1 MTTDRM
7 MRRRFLAG
15 AGVAGAALA
24 SSGLAAGCTT
34 EDGPSGQVSDPTPQ
48 GAPTATLPTFKAF
61 DLVQP
66 DLPSDEFGTLPGY
79 VAYPYPPQ
87 SFVDAPPGKGGTV
100 TAVCQYGNAGVPP
113 ELSRNRLWQNLNEKL
128 GVELD
133 FNGAPT
139 ADYKAKFSTML
150 AGKDVPDLIQIPLGG
165 MPRLPDLLEAQFEDL
180 SEHLGGD
187 KSLDHPALAAIDP
200 AAWRSST
207 VNGRL
212 YGLPLPRGS
221 FRNGLLV
228 RADWAD
234 KVGVSIEPTSADEFL
249 EMCRGLTDHANN
261 RWAIALADGM
271 QLFVRQMFGVPNE
284 WGVDDNGGF
293 THAWE
298 TDEQKQSLEFMAQ
311 LWSEELCH
319 PDGFGAPQHTAWMGA
334 ATPSASLI
342 YTGMGFWFSLS
353 PETAPGLRMA
363 GIRPPRADGSG
374 WARGQLGDPTYS
386 YTVVKKGSPERIQE
400 ILGIANY
407 LAAPLGTV
415 ENLVR
420 TEGVEGHHWNWQD
433 EQPVRTEQGTEDR
446 LLPTA
451 YVVAG
456 NATLY
461 SSTNPDAVKD
471 RHSFEHTM
479 LSEDAEPL
487 PTLGLYSETQLS
499 EGPALASRMQDLIN
513 EIIQGRSKVSDWDAG
528 VAEWRNGGGD
538 QIRSE
543 YETAHA
549 QAQQS

>member
-1 MTTDRM
+1 MTTDGLG
-7 MRRRFLAG
+7 RRTFLTG
-15 AGVAGAALA
+15 GLAGAALA
-24 SSGLAAGCTT
+24 TGALASAC
-34 EDGPSGQVSDPTPQ
+34 VSDNGPGTDTTSP
-48 GAPTATLPTFKAF
+48 GAPVDPTAVLPSFKAF

-79 VAYPYPPQ
+79 LSYPYPAQ
-87 SFVDAPPGKGGTV
+87 SFVETPPGKGGTV

-113 ELSRNRLWQNLNEKL
+113 ELNRNRLWQQLNEKL
-128 GVELD
+128 GVDLD

-139 ADYKAKFSTML
+139 ADYNAKFSTML
-150 AGKDVPDLIQIPLGG
+150 AGKDIPDLAQVPLGG
-165 MPRLPDLLEAQFEDL
+165 MPRLPELLESQFEDL
-180 SEHLGGD
+180 SDHLGGD
-187 KSLDHPALAAIDP
+187 KAFAYPALAAIDP
-200 AAWRSST
+200 AAWRSCT

-221 FRNGLLV
+221 LRGGLQV

-234 KVGVSIEPTSADEFL
+234 KVGVSIEPSSADEFL

-284 WGVDDNGGF
+284 WRVDDNGGF

-298 TDEQKQSLEFMAQ
+298 TEEQKESLAFTAQ
-311 LWSEELCH
+311 LWAEGLCH
-319 PDGFGAPQHTAWMGA
+319 PDGFGAQQHVAWMGA
-334 ATPSASLI
+334 ATPITSLI
-342 YTGMGFWFSLS
+342 QTGMGFWFSLS
-353 PETAPGLRMA
+353 TETAPGLRMA
-363 GIRPPRADGSG
+363 GIRPPKANGDG
-374 WARGQLGDPTYS
+374 WARAHLGNPVYS
-386 YTVVKKGSPERIQE
+386 YTVVKKGSAERVQE
-400 ILGIANY
+400 LLGIANY

-415 ENLVR
+415 ENLVCKD
-420 TEGVEGHHWNWQD
+420 GVEGFHWNWQD
-433 EQPVRTEQGTEDR
+433 EAPVRTEQGVEDR

-456 NATLY
+456 NAILY
-461 SSTNPDAVKD
+461 NAANPDAVKD
-471 RHSFEHTM
+471 RHAFEHTL

-499 EGPALASRMQDLIN
+499 EGPSLASRMQDLIN
-513 EIIQGRSKVSDWDAG
+513 EIIQGRKQVSDWDAG

-543 YETAHA
+543 YEAAHA
-549 QAQQS
+549 QAQPS